1 MSAKSIPIF
10 WLVIALTSVLV
21 IALPWWQMSVARR
34 EATTLASRHTEHH
47 RLGNEADALRA
58 RIPAW
63 ATNSSPT
70 RSNNPNANHGD
81 TELSVSNGGGAEK
94 NSAISSRVAAAL
106 SSTGLAASLVTSL
119 QREPDV
125 AAAQQA
131 DLRASRA
138 RVMFTLEGLSLPQLG
153 DFLASWKRHEPE
165 WSVIS
170 ADITP
175 QPPPSSSARSSSAA
189 SSAPSTTSM
198 WAKGGDAPLRVNLT
212 IESLSLT
219 VTPPSKPGA
228 SKP

>member
-1 MSAKSIPIF
+1 MNAKTVPIF
-10 WLVIALTSVLV
+10 WLVIAITSAIV
-21 IALPWWQMSVARR
+21 IAIPWWQMSNARK
-34 EATTLASRHTEHH
+34 EATTLASRHTELH
-47 RLGNEADALRA
+47 RLANEADALRA

-63 ATNSSPT
+63 ASNSLTT
-70 RSNNPNANHGD
+70 RSSYPNANHGD
-81 TELSVSNGGGAEK
+81 TEPSGSNGGGAEK

-106 SSTGLAASLVTSL
+106 SSTGLPASMVTSL

-153 DFLASWKRHEPE
+153 DFLAVWKRREPE
-165 WSVIS
+165 WSVVS

-175 QPPPSSSARSSSAA
+175 PPPPSSSARSSGAA
-189 SSAPSTTSM
+189 SSAPSTASV
-198 WAKGGDAPLRVNLT
+198 WAKGGDAPLRVSLT

-219 VTPPSKPGA
+219 ITPPSKSGA

>member
-1 MSAKSIPIF
+1 MNAKSVPIF
-10 WLVIALTSVLV
+10 WLVIALTSLLA
-21 IALPWWQMSVARR
+21 IALPWWKMSNARR
-34 EATTLASRHTEHH
+34 EATTLASRHTELH
-47 RLGNEADALRA
+47 RLANEADALRT

-63 ATNSSPT
+63 AASSSTT

-106 SSTGLAASLVTSL
+106 SSTGLPASMVTSL

-131 DLRASRA
+131 ALRASRA

-153 DFLASWKRHEPE
+153 GFLAAWKRREPE
-165 WSVIS
+165 WSVVS

-189 SSAPSTTSM
+189 SSSLNAASV
-198 WAKGGDAPLRVNLT
+198 WAKGGDAPLRVSLT

-219 VTPPSKPGA
+219 ITRPQSPER
-228 SKP
+228 